1 MINYIHAKK
10 RRAKYDGN
18 DDEHPNM
25 SGLLI
30 ALHKLNFFKNE
41 TQKTAPN
48 GLFFV
53 LFGLL
58 FFKNFTRAEANIL
71 GI

>member
-10 RRAKYDGN
+10 RHAKYDGN

-30 ALHKLNFFKNE
+30 ALHEIIFSKMKLK
-41 TQKTAPN
+41 KTAPN
-48 GLFFV
+48 GAVFV
-53 LFGLL
+53 L
-58 FFKNFTRAEANIL
+58 
-71 GI
+71 